1 MNHIIPAIIGK
12 KPYMNIIPLQSLSYI
27 GKNIVLVIARQM
39 MAPKGGAVIKIPIMT
54 ALDLPLKYTLVT
66 LETPTDI
73 NDPPKPNKATANKSW
88 LKFSD
93 KDLHMSDKDIII
105 DAIKRVF
112 LNAILSSIY
121 PAGMANNTYT
131 NCQDPNIIPI
141 FL

>member
-1 MNHIIPAIIGK
+1 
-12 KPYMNIIPLQSLSYI
+12 MNIIPLLSLSYI

-73 NDPPKPNKATANKSW
+73 NDPPKPNKATANKSR

-93 KDLHMSDKDIII
+93 KDLNISDDYLYEMMLSRFRFESNSKVKDI
-105 DAIKRVF
+105 
-112 LNAILSSIY
+112 S
-121 PAGMANNTYT
+121 
-131 NCQDPNIIPI
+131 
-141 FL
+141 